1 MRRRDDGLEWARGS
15 WTRLGDPTFRTAERE
30 NEGKGDKEAREAR
43 ERERETEADSCQLTV
58 VSPGVNL
65 LVLGYSLQKGQGI
78 VWTVGRTENPRAA
91 LQHPGAVQTR
101 AVTATR

>member
-1 MRRRDDGLEWARGS
+1 MRRGDGL
-15 WTRLGDPTFRTAERE
+15 GDGPGEL
-30 NEGKGDKEAREAR
+30 NEIRRSNISNCR
-43 ERERETEADSCQLTV
+43 ERERTREWGEKRRERHGRQLTV

-78 VWTVGRTENPRAA
+78 VWTVGRTEDPRTA
-91 LQHPGAVQTR
+91 LQHPGAVQAR